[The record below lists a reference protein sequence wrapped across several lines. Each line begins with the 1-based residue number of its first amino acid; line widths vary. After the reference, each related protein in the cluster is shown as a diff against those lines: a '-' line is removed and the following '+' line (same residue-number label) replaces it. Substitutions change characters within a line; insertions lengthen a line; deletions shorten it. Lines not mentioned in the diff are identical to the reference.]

1 MCECQKEH
9 IIVNFII
16 LKLKNKH
23 ISLKKYADWAI
34 LGHVTQNFEYIK
46 EYLAASTQH
55 QCLQAST

>member
-1 MCECQKEH
+1 MSEKH